1 MALACTMIFTACGK
15 KDEKKEEA
23 EAESEEE
30 AIVIGGEEEEEE
42 EEEPVAEEIPEE
54 PEEEESDVP
63 PEGMVASELTG
74 EWIDESIADQRPM
87 AVMVDNDKPA
97 LPHFGVSEVDVM
109 YEMINST
116 QNEGVTRFMAMVKDW
131 GKIKQLGSIRSTR
144 PTNLQIFPEWN
155 AILCHDGGP
164 FWNDNFYKNKFVER
178 FSGTFSRVNN
188 GKAREFTEYVMAGDI
203 EKNFKNSKF
212 SRTFNEY
219 HQNDYHYLFA
229 SRNKPNDL
237 SSYSDAVD
245 CKKLTLPFRHN
256 KPWMEYDESSKTYK
270 YFQYGAAEAD
280 AGNGNKQVAF
290 TNVLLQNARL
300 EQLDDHGYMMY
311 YPSESNRDGWFITQG
326 KAIPV
331 KWTKLN
337 DLAAT
342 HYYDLDGNEI
352 RINVGKTYVG
362 LIREEEW
369 KNISME

>member
-1 MALACTMIFTACGK
+1 MRKVSKFLLMALACTMIFTACGK

-219 HQNDYHYLFA
+219 HQND
-229 SRNKPNDL
+229 
-237 SSYSDAVD
+237 
-245 CKKLTLPFRHN
+245 
-256 KPWMEYDESSKTYK
+256 
-270 YFQYGAAEAD
+270 
-280 AGNGNKQVAF
+280 
-290 TNVLLQNARL
+290 
-300 EQLDDHGYMMY
+300 
-311 YPSESNRDGWFITQG
+311 
-326 KAIPV
+326 
-331 KWTKLN
+331 
-337 DLAAT
+337 
-342 HYYDLDGNEI
+342 
-352 RINVGKTYVG
+352 
-362 LIREEEW
+362 
-369 KNISME
+369 